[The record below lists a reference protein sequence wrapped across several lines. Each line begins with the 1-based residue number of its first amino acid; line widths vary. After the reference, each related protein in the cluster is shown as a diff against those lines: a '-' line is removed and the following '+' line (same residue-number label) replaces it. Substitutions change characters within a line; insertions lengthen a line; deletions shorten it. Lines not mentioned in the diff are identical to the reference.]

1 MFISSRIKESQH
13 MSLNIIKCVLNAIQR
28 ELLWWKYSILS
39 VEESLNGLSTHFIK
53 ILKMNYQN
61 LRKHLKMIFNASNY
75 LCKNM

>member
-61 LRKHLKMIFNASNY
+61 LCKHLKMIFNASNY